1 MLSNEWAIWIDYSE
15 KSKKCMY
22 LGKEMVVLTFMILNN
37 IIDIV
42 PVILLFQ
49 FNKECKIISSKPDN
63 I

>member
-1 MLSNEWAIWIDYSE
+1 MNGPFELTTVKKV
-15 KSKKCMY
+15 KSVY

>member
-1 MLSNEWAIWIDYSE
+1 MNGPFELTTV
-15 KSKKCMY
+15 KKVNSVY